1 MQMKIGV
8 KRDVEEAE
16 MKRGESKEESG
27 EQRGESGGKPDSLL
41 QTDCAG
47 VQPAGK
53 CCLQSRLSAIEAIC
67 D

>member
-16 MKRGESKEESG
+16 KKRGESKEESG
-27 EQRGESGGKPDSLL
+27 EQRGESGGKPDSLWE
-41 QTDCAG
+41 TDCAG

-53 CCLQSRLSAIEAIC
+53 CCLQ
-67 D
+67 